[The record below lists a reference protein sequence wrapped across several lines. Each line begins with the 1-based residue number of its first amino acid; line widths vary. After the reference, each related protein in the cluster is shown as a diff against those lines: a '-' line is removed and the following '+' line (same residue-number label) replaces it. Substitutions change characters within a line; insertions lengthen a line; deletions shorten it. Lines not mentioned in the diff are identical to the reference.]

1 MEKEQ
6 RNSGPILQVGWRQK
20 RQSWE
25 VNEYELSRGSGGDH
39 GLSNSHEGV
48 RKMVWHAEM
57 WSPIPLSH
65 LIKYDFFSS
74 AVPGPF
80 QVLGQHRLVY
90 NGRVKSLRKR
100 YSKSQT
106 SCIFLQNPTNLPKP
120 FFTFFLHTPHWD
132 CYKTKFCHCQHQKKM
147 QNCMHMARLGGA
159 GGWSVN
165 SRAGVASVGRGWGC
179 PDNSPFAGQ
188 NQAHQQSLWC
198 LWENV
203 FMKGQKTVETERA
216 EKGTKK
222 KRVRNTRANTKAKEE
237 EMLHGR
243 ADNPKRTAAHGGPMP
258 EQRGRVRRKAAERNC
273 YVTNINPPCQ
283 LLPEWRDWV
292 LTVVIISKEERS
304 QEWRTEA
311 EPGNGG
317 GRMFS
322 LVCRHLFLFF
332 FLTQYPN
339 QYSIIYINWQ

>member
-1 MEKEQ
+1 MLPLKANGLKWPEHRCLAPLCLPLNK
-6 RNSGPILQVGWRQK
+6 LTCKFWK
-20 RQSWE
+20 RSRGTLVPYCKWDGDRRGNHE
-25 VNEYELSRGSGGDH
+25 RWMSTSCPRGSGGDH

-147 QNCMHMARLGGA
+147 QNCTHMARLGGA

-165 SRAGVASVGRGWGC
+165 SQAGVASVGRGWGC

-198 LWENV
+198 LWENM

-222 KRVRNTRANTKAKEE
+222 KEWETPEGIPRPRRRRCSMAEQITLKGLQLMEDPCQSREE
-237 EMLHGR
+237 EWEGKQQKETAMS
-243 ADNPKRTAAHGGPMP
+243 RT
-258 EQRGRVRRKAAERNC
+258 
-273 YVTNINPPCQ
+273 
-283 LLPEWRDWV
+283 
-292 LTVVIISKEERS
+292 
-304 QEWRTEA
+304 
-311 EPGNGG
+311 
-317 GRMFS
+317 
-322 LVCRHLFLFF
+322 
-332 FLTQYPN
+332 
-339 QYSIIYINWQ
+339 